1 MTGSAHLIMAHIAGV
16 PLEEAVLSLAPV
28 LALGGW
34 GYLRAMGLTLG
45 WVTSSTTR
53 SGPAQPIRR
62 RIGTPTR
69 RYRAQLL
76 GLPPLR

>member
-34 GYLRAMGLTLG
+34 GYLRAM
-45 WVTSSTTR
+45 
-53 SGPAQPIRR
+53 ADRR
-62 RIGTPTR
+62 LHKDRTWD
-69 RYRAQLL
+69 
-76 GLPPLR
+76 